1 MGKAE
6 LLQVPTKTF
15 LLKRWSSLA
24 SKTPEQG
31 ENWKSILF
39 FTDFLLLLI
48 PRQNKACSFF
58 SFSFFW
64 LACLVSVVII
74 SYGSEE
80 LIPSFCAKCFSPCA
94 NTHHTFKLKNSRVY
108 IK

>member
-58 SFSFFW
+58 FFFFF
-64 LACLVSVVII
+64 LACVP
-74 SYGSEE
+74 SERG
-80 LIPSFCAKCFSPCA
+80 
-94 NTHHTFKLKNSRVY
+94 NN
-108 IK
+108 